1 MAPSS
6 ATPNDAIH
14 FIRRGNRNEA
24 DLPSLVSSVQHNC
37 DISDARHAGD
47 YGLCTFLLKM
57 REFYRWEN
65 ELPLGHA
72 LPRED
77 LGDWLNSRERRWD
90 LLEGEDYAPLRLA
103 DGGEIGV
110 FEAEAANRDLLPRG
124 LVYGAGYGL
133 FHKPVFFLGRLLRTE
148 KRAGFTVLVS
158 SCEYARELAAPPAM
172 LLGHTIYVRE
182 ESVRRYLWEK
192 IDEWQWRRQDN
203 AMARALAAYDCL
215 ADPRAAPQ
223 RMAEDQMETMILH
236 EVGEGRAG
244 EMLGE
249 PWRELSDAVART
261 PGEAACRAVRD
272 LLADCLCTLPGLLGR
287 ADRRALHLYFA
298 TFDGPRRRL
307 FPQALEAYERFAR
320 DGAPE
325 LLERVVREGK
335 ALWLATAREV
345 LALPPGQ
352 REAAVE
358 KLLHESPAGSPTL
371 PPT

>member
-6 ATPNDAIH
+6 ATPNNFIH
-14 FIRRGNRNEA
+14 FRSGDEA
-24 DLPSLVSSVQHNC
+24 DLPRLVSSVQRNC

-57 REFYRWEN
+57 REYYRWEN

-72 LPRED
+72 LPKDD
-77 LGDWLNSRERRWD
+77 LGEWLTSRERRWNS
-90 LLEGEDYAPLRLA
+90 LEGEAFAPLRLA
-103 DGGEIGV
+103 GGEIDA
-110 FEAEAANRDLLPRG
+110 FEAEAANRHLLPRG

-133 FHKPVFFLGRLLRTE
+133 FRKPVFFLGRLLRAE
-148 KRAGFTVLVS
+148 QRAGFTVLVS

-172 LLGHTIYVRE
+172 LQGDTIYVRE
-182 ESVRRYLWEK
+182 ESARRYLWEK
-192 IDEWQWRRQDN
+192 VEEWQWRRQDS

-215 ADPRAAPQ
+215 ADPRMAPQ

-236 EVGEGRAG
+236 EVGEAMAG
-244 EMLGE
+244 KMLGE

-261 PGEAACRAVRD
+261 PGETAGRAVRD

-287 ADRRALHLYFA
+287 ADLRALHLYFA

-325 LLERVVREGK
+325 SLEEVVREGK
-335 ALWLATAREV
+335 VRWLATARE
-345 LALPPGQ
+345 LLTLQPER
-352 REAAVE
+352 REAAFAE
-358 KLLHESPAGSPTL
+358 LLHESPAGSPTL
-371 PPT
+371 PPA